1 MTMGDADIYE
11 NGFITPTPSP
21 TPDILM
27 DPYLR
32 GVREIPECCSP
43 YEQHVLQMNRPAS
56 DKDRNAYVQKIIAE
70 IKNQFSVDERVVIY
84 ALYACSGDVELTKK
98 FFSEGKV
105 IPWTCEEDQIL
116 VSNDTDKIFQII
128 MNRGKTETE
137 KRCHFLS
144 CSGSFGDL
152 TKMKY

>member
-1 MTMGDADIYE
+1 MDDDTNMFE
-11 NGFITPTPSP
+11 TGFITPTPSP

-32 GVREIPECCSP
+32 SVRDIPDCYSP
-43 YEQHVLQMNRPAS
+43 YEAHVNSMNRPAS
-56 DKDRNAYVQKIIAE
+56 DKDRMLYINKIVNE
-70 IKNQFSVDERVVIY
+70 IKGQYGVDERVVIY

-105 IPWTCEEDQIL
+105 SPWTSEEDQIL
-116 VSNDTDKIFQII
+116 VSNDVEKILKII
-128 MNRGKTETE
+128 CSRGKQETE

-144 CSGSFGDL
+144 CNGGVAEL
-152 TKMKY
+152 TQSKY